1 MIETTCNISLQS
13 YTKISYAS
21 KNHKIHIKKLIS
33 CILQECIKIKIQQK
47 TKPSIFEP
55 VRYQNKNGIEKE
67 WKLIHVNIQESLY
80 ESCIDYRRLYKVS
93 VSSVL
98 EWGIK
103 YLVEIVIEKI
113 HSNNNSEPKTDNY
126 RIDFKLQTFFNDNFI
141 KLSYHGSIKLKT
153 G

>member
-1 MIETTCNISLQS
+1 MIETTCNISLE
-13 YTKISYAS
+13 SYAKINSVS
-21 KNHKIHIKKLIS
+21 KKHKIQIKKLIA

-47 TKPSIFEP
+47 IKPSIFTP
-55 VRYQNKNGIEKE
+55 VRYQHKYDIENE
-67 WKLIHVNIQESLY
+67 WKVIHANIQESLY
-80 ESCIDYRRLYKVS
+80 ESCIDYRKLYKVS
-93 VSSVL
+93 ISSVL

-103 YLVEIVIEKI
+103 NFLEIVIENILCNK
-113 HSNNNSEPKTDNY
+113 NSESQTDNY